1 MGSISILLLLMFI
14 AYLFL
19 IQRRQDERATALAK
33 QLCQQQQIQFLDC
46 ARDSHRWIA
55 LKGKKGLRTLYL
67 VDFSGDGESRY
78 QAELWLKG
86 QKLVAFELP
95 AFKM

>member
-1 MGSISILLLLMFI
+1 MSSIAVLLALMLV

-33 QLCQQQQIQFLDC
+33 QLCQQQQVQFLDC
-46 ARDSHRWIA
+46 ARDGHRWVK
-55 LKGKKGLRTLYL
+55 LNRQSGFRTLYL

-86 QKLVAFELP
+86 LRLADFVLP
-95 AFKM
+95 PFRI

>member
-1 MGSISILLLLMFI
+1 MSSIAVLLALMLV

-33 QLCQQQQIQFLDC
+33 QLCQQQQVQFLDC
-46 ARDSHRWIA
+46 ARDGHRWVK
-55 LKGKKGLRTLYL
+55 LSRQSGFRTLYL

-86 QKLVAFELP
+86 LRLADFVLP
-95 AFKM
+95 PFRI

>member
-1 MGSISILLLLMFI
+1 MSSIAVLLALMLV

-19 IQRRQDERATALAK
+19 LQRRQDERAIALAR
-33 QLCQQQQIQFLDC
+33 QLCQQQQVQYLDC
-46 ARDSHRWIA
+46 ARDGHRWV
-55 LKGKKGLRTLYL
+55 KRPRHSGFSTLYL

-86 QKLVAFELP
+86 LRLADFVLP
-95 AFKM
+95 PFRI

>member
-1 MGSISILLLLMFI
+1 MGSVLILILLMLI
-14 AYLFL
+14 AYVFL

-46 ARDSHRWIA
+46 ARESHRWIE
-55 LKGKKGLRTLYL
+55 LKGQKGLRTLYL

-95 AFKM
+95 AFKI